1 MMELD
6 RRAFVEGL
14 VGAGVLATAW
24 PACRT
29 EEKDGS
35 RKGFLA
41 GLPPDALDSLTA
53 AVERILPGATAAG
66 AMIFIDYW
74 LQQRTI
80 SNLQNVFLKGGLVLN
95 SAARSRFRKKFDQCS
110 GDQQDEVLKAMSAGA
125 AHPKFDS
132 KGFLERLI
140 TFTLEGFLGE
150 PKYGGNKDKVGWEY
164 IGWDPCWWS
173 PKKVGHLVERDERL
187 PY

>member
-1 MMELD
+1 MQLD
-6 RRAFVEGL
+6 RRTVLEGL
-14 VGAGVLATAW
+14 VGVTALAMW

-29 EEKDGS
+29 DEKNAK
-35 RKGFLA
+35 REGFLA
-41 GLPPDALDSLTA
+41 GLPPDALNALTA
-53 AVERILPGATAAG
+53 AVECVLPGSTAVG

-95 SAARSRFRKKFDQCS
+95 MAARKRYQKVFAACS
-110 GDQQDEVLKAMSAGA
+110 GEEQDEVLKAMSAGT
-125 AHPKFDS
+125 AHPSFDS

-140 TFTLEGFLGE
+140 TFTLEGFLGH
-150 PKYGGNKDKVGWEY
+150 PKYGGNQGKAGWDY